1 LGTIGGDKGCE
12 ALIPLLKSAS
22 AEDRDSAVAAIGGAR
37 CSGALE
43 PLIKALAD
51 EHHMVRADAAMALGD
66 LGDKRAVE
74 PLLTLLNS
82 APGDSV
88 RMAVVVALG
97 ALHDRRAIGPLET
110 LLKTEKNENIRPQIE
125 QSLERL
131 RAAPPDKQ

>member
-1 LGTIGGDKGCE
+1 
-12 ALIPLLKSAS
+12 LKSAS

-37 CSGALE
+37 CAGALE

-74 PLLTLLNS
+74 PLLALLNS
-82 APGDSV
+82 VPGDSV
-88 RMAVVVALG
+88 RMAAVVALG
-97 ALHDRRAIGPLET
+97 ALRDRRAIGPLEN
-110 LLKTEKNENIRPQIE
+110 LLKTEKNENIKQQTE

-131 RAAPPDKQ
+131 RATPPDKQ